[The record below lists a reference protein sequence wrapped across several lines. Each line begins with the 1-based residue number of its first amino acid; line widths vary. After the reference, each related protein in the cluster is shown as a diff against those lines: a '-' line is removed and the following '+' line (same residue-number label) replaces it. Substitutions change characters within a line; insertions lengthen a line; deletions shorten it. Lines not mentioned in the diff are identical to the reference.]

1 MKYFYQVCGT
11 LLVILSALIC
21 LFLVIEIYPPDE
33 NLLKKVEGPID
44 KIVYTDNQLIVSVDS
59 LDLTYE
65 KWNGDIKNVFEFLRE
80 KANNNVELLVYL
92 DQNES
97 GNIYS
102 IHLEKVP
109 VRTLTSVLEHRESLV
124 ESIVVISALLILLG
138 LIGVFFGGRISEM
151 SKSIN

>member
-11 LLVILSALIC
+11 LLITLSALIC

-33 NLLKKVEGPID
+33 SQLKKVEGPID
-44 KIVYTDNQLIVSVDS
+44 RVEYTDNQLIVSVDS
-59 LDLTYE
+59 LDLIYE
-65 KWNGDIKNVFEFLRE
+65 KWNGDIENVFELLRG

-92 DQNES
+92 GQNES

-102 IHLEKVP
+102 IHLEKVA
-109 VRTLTSVLEHRESLV
+109 VRTLTSVIEHRESLV
-124 ESIVVISALLILLG
+124 ESIVIISALLVLLG